1 MKTNRS
7 IGEVVASLEAQA
19 SFHREREAFHAEHE
33 AIHREHR
40 TAHAAELA
48 EILRRLEAFRS
59 AAEAVDLADREGA
72 VPSLSSL
79 EEDGIDTLS
88 RPRVHAMLEKVIAQ
102 KGADEPFGP
111 VRLTG
116 EVNRR
121 FGQRLRRPVKAGQ
134 VSTALRR
141 LERKGTIRLVREGKP
156 HWEALY
162 VRQAPEVRGE
172 DAGDLEIINAH
183 AAELNEEAADV
194 LEYQSTPS
202 LTRSSRDESARPA
215 RRSPPERR

>member
-19 SFHREREAFHAEHE
+19 SFHREQEAFHAEHE

-59 AAEAVDLADREGA
+59 AAAEAVDFADREGT
-72 VPSLSSL
+72 VPSLPSR
-79 EEDGIDTLS
+79 EEDDVGTPS
-88 RPRVHAMLEKVIAQ
+88 RPKVHAMLEKVIAE

-111 VRLTG
+111 LGLTG

-141 LERKGTIRLVREGKP
+141 LERKGIVRLVRKGKP
-156 HWEALY
+156 HSEALY
-162 VRQAPEVRGE
+162 VRQAPEPRGE
-172 DAGDLEIINAH
+172 DGI
-183 AAELNEEAADV
+183 
-194 LEYQSTPS
+194 
-202 LTRSSRDESARPA
+202 
-215 RRSPPERR
+215 